1 MSNIFPKG
9 DAAKCKATFM
19 KQMKE
24 FGTNYLVTIGL
35 GWLINSLV
43 SSAFVYAIRVPISI
57 ISIFQSTMDQYM
69 AEIDAQY
76 QCWERQAEPG
86 ELDEVSGPYAKLVE
100 FYWYAASWKDF
111 TIYLYFFF
119 VPVKY
124 GTLIQSFIV
133 LFSMNDWQG
142 WVKEILEAM
151 A

>member
-9 DAAKCKATFM
+9 DAAQCKATFM

-24 FGTNYLVTIGL
+24 FGTNYLVRIGL

-111 TIYLYFFF
+111 
-119 VPVKY
+119 
-124 GTLIQSFIV
+124 GALIWACIV